1 MSELMIMAPRVH
13 LNGTSREVL
22 LEDYLDAKQAVRL
35 AIGALKACAPNGRDY
50 YVIGPEAIDVAQKQH
65 ADRVHRLVLVL
76 QELDFIAQ
84 EIDRG

>member
-13 LNGTSREVL
+13 LNGTDREIL

-35 AIGALKACAPNGRDY
+35 AIGALNGCAPNGRDY
-50 YVIGPEAIDVAQKQH
+50 YVIGPEAINIAQKQH
-65 ADRVHRLVLVL
+65 VDRLHRLFEVL

>member
-13 LNGTSREVL
+13 LNGTGREVL
-22 LEDYLDAKQAVRL
+22 LEDYLDAKEAVRL

-50 YVIGPEAIDVAQKQH
+50 YVIGPEAIEVAQKQH
-65 ADRVHRLVLVL
+65 ADRVHRLVLVF

-84 EIDRG
+84 EIVRG